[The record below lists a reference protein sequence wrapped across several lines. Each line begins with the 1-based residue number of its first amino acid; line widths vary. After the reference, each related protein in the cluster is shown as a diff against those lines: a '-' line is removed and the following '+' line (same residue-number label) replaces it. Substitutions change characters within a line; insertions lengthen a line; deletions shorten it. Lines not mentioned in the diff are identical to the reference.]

1 MPAPIH
7 IALTITD
14 SFWALAYATARSIS
28 VTSRYPA
35 DVHIHICHEGLSPDH
50 KAELDSIATEFGTQ
64 LHYYDIAAQP
74 DVLAMSAALRNTR
87 RYPKIVYSRLL
98 LDRIL
103 PREIERVLYLDSDV
117 LVLEDLGELFA
128 TDLGGL
134 AMGAVLDT
142 NHLHQRLGRDMRAR
156 RHQSG
161 QGELWFNGGV
171 LLQDLRKM
179 AEADFPGFA
188 RDLPARMDTSKLFFD
203 QDLANLRFA
212 NAWKRLNWRYN
223 VKAPGAA
230 HIALGPIILHFTAPQ
245 KPWHLRLWRRSFA
258 RHYRHVMTNRIFYW
272 QVRERW
278 QKKWYLRPFAG
289 LLPRQ

>member
-35 DVHIHICHEGLSPDH
+35 DVHVHICHEGLSPDH

-117 LVLEDLGELFA
+117 LVLEDLTELFG
-128 TDLGGL
+128 TDLEGFAIGG
-134 AMGAVLDT
+134 VLDT
-142 NHLHQRLGRDMRAR
+142 NHIHQRLGPDLRAR
-156 RHQSG
+156 RNQSS
-161 QGELWFNGGV
+161 QGEKWFNGGV

-179 AEADFPGFA
+179 AEADLPAFA
-188 RDLPARMDTSKLFFD
+188 RELPTRMDVSKMFFD
-203 QDLANLRFA
+203 QDLANLRFTH
-212 NAWKRLNWRYN
+212 AWKRLDWRYN
-223 VKAPGAA
+223 VMAPGAA
-230 HIALGPIILHFTAPQ
+230 HISLGPVILHFTAPY
-245 KPWHLRLWRRSFA
+245 KPWHLRLRRRPFA
-258 RHYRHVMTNRIFYW
+258 RLYRHVMTNRIFYW
-272 QVRERW
+272 QVKERW
-278 QKKWYLRPFAG
+278 QKKWYLRPFTG
-289 LLPRQ
+289 LLPRH